1 MKNTIKLLKDSIC
14 HVPLHSYQHDFTFI
28 VNNEEYKT
36 NKIVADLLSPKISK
50 IHQIDPTFNVY
61 SINTRSKGDFQLIF
75 DLLSF
80 NSIDLSDSNIN
91 FISEIMDNLEAER
104 IDITIPDTELTVK
117 NVIELIKK
125 HEKSLIYQKY
135 LIKEI
140 DFLSEHFYELDPK
153 QINKLYDLQDQC
165 IINIINNDKLTLKS
179 EDQLLNFIIELCSK
193 NQDFSTLFEFVYF
206 KNLSDEMILKF
217 FTSFNI
223 DYLTKE
229 TWMSLSKRFCKH
241 DEKTNKNRYKNKF
254 IEIPFSNNNMK
265 GIFNF
270 IRSKMNINEE
280 IKVNRSSE
288 GNGDEN
294 LLLNF
299 ENSQYIYI
307 NNKQNSWFCFDFKNH
322 KIIPSHYSIK
332 TIAASSNDRHL
343 KNWIIEGSNDKENWT
358 ILDEQKNCSYL
369 NGSNNVHSFQIDKQ
383 EKNEQEFEYL
393 RIRQTGTNWYGDY
406 YFYICSIEF
415 YGKIYDME

>member
-1 MKNTIKLLKDSIC
+1 MKNTIKLLTDSIC

-229 TWMSLSKRFCKH
+229 TWM
-241 DEKTNKNRYKNKF
+241 
-254 IEIPFSNNNMK
+254 
-265 GIFNF
+265 
-270 IRSKMNINEE
+270 
-280 IKVNRSSE
+280 
-288 GNGDEN
+288 
-294 LLLNF
+294 
-299 ENSQYIYI
+299 
-307 NNKQNSWFCFDFKNH
+307 
-322 KIIPSHYSIK
+322 
-332 TIAASSNDRHL
+332 
-343 KNWIIEGSNDKENWT
+343 
-358 ILDEQKNCSYL
+358 
-369 NGSNNVHSFQIDKQ
+369 
-383 EKNEQEFEYL
+383 
-393 RIRQTGTNWYGDY
+393 
-406 YFYICSIEF
+406 
-415 YGKIYDME
+415 